1 MKHLLRTGL
10 VATAILSGTLLGG
23 VTVSSTGAFAQTFQ
37 TAKEAFDAR
46 AWKEAAKLA
55 RSEALEGNANSQG
68 LLAQLYHF
76 GQGVPKDGSLAV
88 MWYTMSMA
96 NGNMSIEPLSEGASF
111 HFNEAELVEIRNR
124 ATACLKSNYTN
135 CD

>member
-1 MKHLLRTGL
+1 MKNLLKTGL
-10 VATAILSGTLLGG
+10 VTFSTLLGA
-23 VTVSSTGAFAQTFQ
+23 SFISTSVLSISAFVQTFQ
-37 TAKEAFDAR
+37 TAQEAFDAK
-46 AWKEAAKLA
+46 AWKKAAKLA
-55 RSEALEGNANSQG
+55 RSEALDGNANSQG

-96 NGNMSIEPLSEGASF
+96 NGNMSIEGLSNGATF

>member
-1 MKHLLRTGL
+1 MKNLLKTGL
-10 VATAILSGTLLGG
+10 VTFSTLLGASFISAS
-23 VTVSSTGAFAQTFQ
+23 VLSISAFAQTFQ

-55 RSEALEGNANSQG
+55 RSEALDGNANSQG

-96 NGNMSIEPLSEGASF
+96 NGNMSIEGLSNGATF

>member
-1 MKHLLRTGL
+1 MKNLLKTGL
-10 VATAILSGTLLGG
+10 VTFSTLLGA
-23 VTVSSTGAFAQTFQ
+23 SFISTSVLSISAFAQTFQ
-37 TAKEAFDAR
+37 TAQEAFDAK
-46 AWKEAAKLA
+46 AWKKAPKLA
-55 RSEALEGNANSQG
+55 RSEALDGNANSQG

-96 NGNMSIEPLSEGASF
+96 NGNMSIEGLSNGATF
-111 HFNEAELVEIRNR
+111 HFNEAELVEIRNQ

>member
-1 MKHLLRTGL
+1 M
-10 VATAILSGTLLGG
+10 
-23 VTVSSTGAFAQTFQ
+23 VSSLFSEFSASFISTSVLSISAFAQTFQ
-37 TAKEAFDAR
+37 TAQEAFDAK
-46 AWKEAAKLA
+46 AWKKAAKLA
-55 RSEALEGNANSQG
+55 RSEALDGNANSQG

-96 NGNMSIEPLSEGASF
+96 NGNMSIEGLSNGATF

>member
-1 MKHLLRTGL
+1 MKNLLKTGL
-10 VATAILSGTLLGG
+10 VTFSTLLGA
-23 VTVSSTGAFAQTFQ
+23 SFISTSVLSISAFAQTFQ
-37 TAKEAFDAR
+37 TAQEAFDAKV
-46 AWKEAAKLA
+46 WKKAAKLA
-55 RSEALEGNANSQG
+55 RSEALDGNANSQG

-96 NGNMSIEPLSEGASF
+96 NGNMSIEGLSNGATF